1 MKPSL
6 SKPGTGRR
14 SFLWKA
20 GTAVTAAAAA
30 CVPAVAKSGGG
41 RNTEAERLAHRLG
54 MLEDEKALRA
64 LHRSYETLLDGGRY
78 EEVAGLFREDAAVVF
93 HGGVFEGGE
102 SVARLY
108 CGHFR
113 AGWTGKKIG
122 PAPDFETAQEIIAVA
137 ADRLSANARFPYSI
151 QVGTP
156 MAPDSQLVQMARLQG
171 EGILKWCEV
180 GCYEIGYARDT
191 KSGNW
196 KISRLE
202 HRVVSGTDYRPGR
215 THAEPVSVPRFAT
228 TYPENPS
235 GPDRLIS
242 PA

>member
-6 SKPGTGRR
+6 SKPGAGRR

-20 GTAVTAAAAA
+20 GSAVTAAAAA
-30 CVPAVAKSGGG
+30 CVPAMAKNGGG
-41 RNTEAERLAHRLG
+41 GNTEAERLAHRLG
-54 MLEDEKALRA
+54 MLEDEKALRE
-64 LHRSYETLLDGGRY
+64 LHRTYEALLDCGRY

-93 HGGVFEGGE
+93 HGGVFQGRG

-108 CGHFR
+108 HGHFR
-113 AGWTGKKIG
+113 AGRTGKKTG
-122 PAPDFETAQEIIAVA
+122 PAPDFEAAQETIEVA
-137 ADRLSANARFPYSI
+137 ADRLSAKARFPYSI

-171 EGILKWCEV
+171 EGILKWCEG
-180 GCYEIGYARDT
+180 GCYEIAYARDT
-191 KSGNW
+191 QSEGW

-235 GPDRLIS
+235 GPDSLIS